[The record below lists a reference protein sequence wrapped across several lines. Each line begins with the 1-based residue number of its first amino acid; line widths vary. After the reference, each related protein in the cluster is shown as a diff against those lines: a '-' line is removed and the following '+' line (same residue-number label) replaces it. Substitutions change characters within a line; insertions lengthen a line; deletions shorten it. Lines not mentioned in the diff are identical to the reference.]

1 MGNTTQGIG
10 NESHRFEA
18 LFNHASVGIV
28 VVNSKAEI
36 QSVNPFALKLF
47 GYAMEELIGSK
58 IEVLIPNRFHHN
70 HVKDRDA
77 YKINPK
83 SRPMGLGLDLFAI
96 KKSGEEFP
104 IEISLGNYD
113 YNGEKYVIAFVN
125 DITVRK
131 RAEKEVEKLNNDLE
145 GTIEQRTKQLTD
157 AMHQLEKS
165 KEELSKSL
173 EKEKE
178 LNELKSRFVSMASH
192 EFRTPLST
200 ILSSASLVAK
210 YTETNQQENRTKHI
224 DRIKASV
231 NSLVDLLN
239 EFLSIGKIE
248 DGKISANIISFNV
261 KVLMEAVCKEMQ
273 ALAKPGQKIVYMHA
287 GDETVQ
293 LDPSLLKNVIL
304 NLLSN
309 AIKFSSDKGLISV
322 NSLITN
328 ELFSITVKDSGIG
341 ISDEDQDHLFERF
354 FRARNAVNIQGTGLG
369 LHIVNKYIEMMNGQ
383 ITCKSE
389 LGNGT
394 EFIIQFNT
402 V

>member
-1 MGNTTQGIG
+1 MGNTKQGIG

-18 LFNHASVGIV
+18 LFDHASLGIV
-28 VVNSKAEI
+28 VVNSKAAI

-47 GYAMEELIGSK
+47 GYAIEELIGSK
-58 IEVLIPNRFHHN
+58 IEVLIPNRFHEG

-77 YKINPK
+77 YNSNPK
-83 SRPMGLGLDLFAI
+83 SRPMGLGLDLYAI
-96 KKSGEEFP
+96 KKCGEEFP

-113 YNGEKYVIAFVN
+113 YNSEKYVIAFVN
-125 DITVRK
+125 DITIRK

-224 DRIKASV
+224 DRIKSSV

-261 KVLMEAVCKEMQ
+261 KVLLEAVCKEMQ
-273 ALAKPGQKIVYMHA
+273 ALAKPDQNIAYTHIGN
-287 GDETVQ
+287 ETVQ

-309 AIKFSSDKGLISV
+309 AIKFSSDKGFIFVDSV
-322 NSLITN
+322 ITT
-328 ELFSITVKDSGIG
+328 EMISITVKDNGIG
-341 ISDEDQDHLFERF
+341 ISDEDQEHLFERF

-389 LGNGT
+389 LGSGT
-394 EFIIQFNT
+394 EFIIQFSKI
-402 V
+402 